1 MKTAILAMKGYCE
14 GWRRLSAV
22 TLMVWTLIAAM
33 AATGPSRFHRLDS
46 LIAAQPGLVA
56 DKERQLAELKAQLA
70 QVTTP
75 QERYDALKELYEQ
88 YAAFQYDSAY
98 FYAAQCISLAEAM
111 GNTVLSNEARLNL
124 LHILST
130 AGLMVQAESVLREID
145 TVRLT
150 LDQLIQYRRLQA
162 NMLIYQ
168 AEYMQGTQYAQE
180 YIDRLIALRREIIDI
195 DSCQDNI
202 NYLLTLA
209 ESEADRL
216 QLGQAVSLLDGALQR
231 YHSGER
237 MYSVITSTMS
247 FFYMQQGDKDRQM
260 DCLIRSAESDL
271 EGCIRENTSLRMI
284 ADRLFD
290 EGDIDRAYRYM
301 RVAVDDAN
309 FYGTR
314 LRNIQSSR
322 IVPKILNAYQTKQ
335 DRNRRNMMWL
345 LAVISVI
352 AAMLVVGVIAI
363 YQLLKRYR
371 RLNEQKRAI
380 NEQLR
385 QVNARLEDT
394 VGQLHQSNGLLRE
407 REKLK
412 EEYIAR
418 FLTLSSRFID
428 RGEEQRKAH
437 YRLYRDRKTEELAR
451 ELKSTHFGSE
461 NAQLFYENFD
471 DAFLNIFPTFVDEVN
486 KLLQEDGKIEVKQGK
501 RLTTESRVLALIRI
515 GITDN
520 QSIANILRASLTTI
534 YTYRSKLKARAI
546 SKDDFEARVKTI
558 DC

>member
-1 MKTAILAMKGYCE
+1 MMAQRHLNR
-14 GWRRLSAV
+14 W
-22 TLMVWTLIAAM
+22 LMVALMAVVAIAA
-33 AATGPSRFHRLDS
+33 AGGSRQDAFQRLDS
-46 LIAAQPGLVA
+46 LISAQPQIVA
-56 DKERQLAELKAQLA
+56 AKEVRLAQLKKDLA
-70 QVTTP
+70 KETTAAG
-75 QERYDALKELYEQ
+75 RYKATKRLYEE
-88 YAAFQYDSAY
+88 YSAYQYDSAY
-98 FYAAQCISLAEAM
+98 AYVSECLRLAQAM
-111 GNTVLSNEARLNL
+111 GDDMLMNESRLNL
-124 LHILST
+124 AHILST
-130 AGLMVQAESVLREID
+130 ACLMDKAFQTLSQID
-145 TVRLT
+145 TTRLSP
-150 LDQLIQYRRLQA
+150 DELILYHRTRTDL
-162 NMLIYQ
+162 LIYQ
-168 AEYMQGTQYAQE
+168 AEYMQGTQYVQE
-180 YIDRLIALRREIIDI
+180 YVRQLMAERRAAIAT
-195 DSCQDNI
+195 SVPHDNV
-202 NYLLTLA
+202 NYQLTLA
-209 ESEADRL
+209 ETYADNNDSQR
-216 QLGQAVSLLDGALQR
+216 AIELLSGLMGD

-237 MYSVITSTMS
+237 LYSIITSTMS
-247 FFYMQQGDKDRQM
+247 FHYSQSGDKDKQM
-260 DCLIRSAESDL
+260 QYLIKSAESDL
-271 EGCIRENTSLRMI
+271 EGCIRENTSLRLI

-314 LRNIQSSR
+314 LRNIQASR
-322 IVPKILNAYQTKQ
+322 IVPKILTAYQTKQ

-345 LAVISVI
+345 LGIISVI
-352 AAMLVVGVIAI
+352 AAMLVVGVVAI

-371 RLNEQKRAI
+371 RLNDQKKAI

-385 QVNARLEDT
+385 QVNVQLGDT
-394 VGQLHQSNGLLRE
+394 VEQLHETNGLLRE

-428 RGEEQRKAH
+428 RGEEQRKSL
-437 YRLYRDRKTEELAR
+437 YRLHRDRKTEELAR
-451 ELKSTHFGSE
+451 ELKSTHFGNE

-471 DAFLNIFPTFVDEVN
+471 NAFLNIYPNFVDEVN
-486 KLLQEDGKIEVKQGK
+486 KLLQEGGKIEVKQGK

-546 SKDDFEARVKTI
+546 SKDSFESQVKAI